1 MIRTIL
7 VFGDSLSWGR
17 MPGSDQRHAVEHRW
31 PYLMERALGRERFQV
46 VVDAVPGRTTVFE
59 EPFRPYRNGLA
70 AIEPA
75 LIRST
80 PVDLVIL
87 GLGTNDLQELIG
99 AQPEEIALGLEALIR
114 RIRHFAYDP
123 EQAPP
128 PILILIPPRPVSAEG
143 GIGVRF
149 RSAREKWPGL
159 RDCFLNRAR
168 TTGCAAFDLSTIVTS
183 EEDDGL
189 HLSRESNAAIAAAL
203 AGLVPT
209 LLP

>member
-17 MPGSDQRHAVEHRW
+17 VPGSDRRHPVAHRW
-31 PYLMERALGRERFQV
+31 PYLMEEALGRERFQV

-59 EPFRPYRNGLA
+59 EPFRPHRNGLA

-75 LIRST
+75 LIRSA

-87 GLGTNDLQELIG
+87 ALGTNDLQELIG
-99 AQPEEIALGLEALIR
+99 AEPEEIALGLEALIH

-128 PILILIPPRPVSAEG
+128 PILVLVPPRPVPAAG
-143 GIGVRF
+143 VIGVRF
-149 RSAREKWPGL
+149 RTAAERWPRL
-159 RDCFLNRAR
+159 RDCFRA
-168 TTGCAAFDLSTIVTS
+168 TAKVTDCAVFDLSTVVAS
-183 EEDDGL
+183 EAEDGL
-189 HLSRESNAAIAAAL
+189 HLSEASNAAIAAAL
-203 AGLVPT
+203 AAPVAA